1 MNLAASFEFHAGGT
15 AYRFRPLT
23 VRERIGLSNAIVE
36 RERRKAVALAKELEL
51 SGAERVEFVSRAVSE
66 AEKVSSVVLSCFTL
80 EGSLTVLRLSILG
93 EVSDVDRIAEAVEP
107 GELSVVAAR
116 CLNVE
121 IENPAKREEKK
132 SVEGN

>member
-1 MNLAASFEFHAGGT
+1 
-15 AYRFRPLT
+15 LT
-23 VRERIGLSNAIVE
+23 N
-36 RERRKAVALAKELEL
+36 
-51 SGAERVEFVSRAVSE
+51 F
-66 AEKVSSVVLSCFTL
+66 
-80 EGSLTVLRLSILG
+80 
-93 EVSDVDRIAEAVEP
+93 DRIAEAVEP

>member
-36 RERRKAVALAKELEL
+36 RERRKAIALAKELDL
-51 SGAERVEFVSRAVSE
+51 SE

-80 EGSLTVLRLSILG
+80 EGSLAVLRLAIVG
-93 EVSDVDRIAEAVEP
+93 ELSDVDRIAEAVEP

-121 IENPAKREEKK
+121 IQNPAKQTKAE
-132 SVEGN
+132 EGN